1 MYVNSDDDLEDID
14 DWEVEMGVKKHH
26 THPKNLKKERKEHH
40 KREWD
45 TIVQETKK
53 FNWLEEVET
62 IEWNAQQKIQT
73 PNLRDITL
81 AIEGIASQAQ
91 TAMAEE
97 QHMIQIKVL
106 KGYRT
111 TIGGL
116 WTWEGRY
123 VPPEFLKRV
132 RSLESQLQGEYDQYD
147 PRLYPE
153 RMVAKHSK
161 EYVMLL
167 QGNEPQ
173 WFKDL
178 WRRETVL
185 GKDQL
190 PSQD

>member
-1 MYVNSDDDLEDID
+1 
-14 DWEVEMGVKKHH
+14 MGVKRHH
-26 THPKNLKKERKEHH
+26 THPKNLKRERKEHH
-40 KREWD
+40 KEEWD
-45 TIVQETKK
+45 AIVQETKE

-62 IEWNAQQKIQT
+62 IERNARQKVQT
-73 PNLRDITL
+73 PDLRDITL
-81 AIEGIASQAQ
+81 AIEGIASQAR
-91 TAMAEE
+91 TTMAEE
-97 QHMIQIKVL
+97 QHTIWISIL

-111 TIGGL
+111 ANRGL
-116 WTWEGRY
+116 WTWKGGY

-132 RSLESQLQGEYDQYD
+132 RSLESRLQSEYDQYD

-153 RMVAKHSK
+153 RTVAKHSK
-161 EYVMLL
+161 EYAMLL

-178 WRRETVL
+178 WRRETES